1 MAELRGVGR
10 SEVSRWLH
18 CHGAGRT
25 HPCLEQAV
33 TGRVLVPP
41 SARPQR
47 FPEDF
52 RPYLAKGLLL
62 KDQGREGDATRYF
75 IQARWGLSEVP
86 LMRWI
91 AAITAVERLRSL
103 LWACCSPSAP
113 LLYLPLCRPSS
124 TRKAAT
130 GKLLK
135 ASSRAGSEARH
146 WQTAWQTAE
155 ASLGATSQP
164 CTRLTCPAPL
174 ALHAHYLI
182 SSVL

>member
-1 MAELRGVGR
+1 M
-10 SEVSRWLH
+10 
-18 CHGAGRT
+18 

-33 TGRVLVPP
+33 TGRVLVAP

-75 IQARWGLSEVP
+75 IQARWGLNDMP

-146 WQTAWQTAE
+146 WQNGLADSRGISW
-155 ASLGATSQP
+155 SHQP
-164 CTRLTCPAPL
+164 
-174 ALHAHYLI
+174 ALHRVDLPCPLGITCSLLDIIGVVTAC
-182 SSVL
+182 